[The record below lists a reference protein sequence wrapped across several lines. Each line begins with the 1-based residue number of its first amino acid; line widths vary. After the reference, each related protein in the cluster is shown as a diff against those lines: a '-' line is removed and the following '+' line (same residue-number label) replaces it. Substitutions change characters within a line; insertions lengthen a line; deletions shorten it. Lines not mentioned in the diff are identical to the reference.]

1 MLPKIELKN
10 VSREDV
16 DRMAWWLDSKDVARK
31 WFGHYSCGDPI
42 HRSYEPKQMLE
53 SSDSEWE
60 LVFNNP
66 NRLILSVY
74 DERDNHIG
82 ESQIVFNNSSG
93 AELSII
99 IGRKDLW
106 HMGFGTSTLLALLTK
121 LFEQFSVSTVWVR
134 VPTINQEALGLFEK
148 LGFIRQETVVNCTN
162 SDKESQ
168 WSAVLALS
176 SKSFWA
182 GRMGVKRS
190 TGSMPVVSITG
201 LVGSKSKEVSDLVS
215 QALGLN
221 LIDDEIDD
229 EMCTRLDSTPAEL
242 ASFVSNYATFWSRLI
257 SAYADPIHLSN
268 DEGAS
273 YLLMHP
279 SPFPISNDLFE
290 PSINKKKY
298 LRKLKSVIED
308 CSKSGGVL
316 IHSDSSHL
324 FIPEKS
330 STIKVFISADEETRS
345 QVFSIERGITLDDAR
360 KVVGKEDKRLKSIHK
375 YLFGSDIMNL
385 SQYDVVLNSSNNT
398 VEDIAESIIGILS
411 NLPAEI
417 GEMESAQQS
426 LSV

>member
-16 DRMAWWLDSKDVARK
+16 DRMAWWLDSKDVAEK

-42 HRSYEPKQMLE
+42 HRSYDPKQMLE

-60 LVFNNP
+60 LVFDNP
-66 NRLILSVY
+66 HRLILSVY
-74 DERDNHIG
+74 DEVGNHIG

-106 HMGFGTSTLLALLTK
+106 HRGFGTSTLLALLTK
-121 LFEQFSVSTVWVR
+121 LFEQFAVSTVWVR
-134 VPTINQEALGLFEK
+134 VPTINVEALGLFEK
-148 LGFIRQETVVNCTN
+148 LGFIRQETVENCTN
-162 SDKESQ
+162 SNQKSQ

-190 TGSMPVVSITG
+190 TGSIPVVSITG
-201 LVGSKSKEVSDLVS
+201 LAGSKSKEVSDLVC
-215 QALGLN
+215 QRLGLN

-229 EMCTRLDSTPAEL
+229 EISTRLDSTPAEL
-242 ASFVSNYATFWSRLI
+242 ASFVSNYASFWTRLI
-257 SAYADPIHLSN
+257 AAYADPIQLSN

-279 SPFPISNDLFE
+279 SPFPISNDLFQ
-290 PSINKKKY
+290 PSVSKKKY
-298 LRKLKSVIED
+298 LLELKSVIENF
-308 CSKSGGVL
+308 SKSGKVL
-316 IHSDSSHL
+316 IHGHASYL
-324 FIPEKS
+324 FIPENS
-330 STIKVFISADEETRS
+330 STIKIFISADEEARS
-345 QVFSIERGITLDDAR
+345 RVLSIDRGITLDDAR
-360 KVVGKEDKRLKSIHK
+360 KIAGKEDKRFKSIHK

-398 VEDIAESIIGILS
+398 VEDIAEAIIGILS

-417 GEMESAQQS
+417 VEMESAQQS

>member
-16 DRMAWWLDSKDVARK
+16 DRMAWWLDSNDVAEK

-42 HRSYEPKQMLE
+42 HRSYDPKQMLE

-60 LVFNNP
+60 LVFDNP

-74 DERDNHIG
+74 DEIDNHIG

-106 HMGFGTSTLLALLTK
+106 HRGFGTSALLVLLTK
-121 LFEQFSVSTVWVR
+121 LFEQFGVSTVWVR
-134 VPTINQEALGLFEK
+134 VPTINIEALGLFEK
-148 LGFIRQETVVNCTN
+148 LGFIRQKTVENCN
-162 SDKESQ
+162 SYQESK

-190 TGSMPVVSITG
+190 TGSMPAVSITG
-201 LVGSKSKEVSDLVS
+201 LVGSKSKEVSDLVCQS
-215 QALGLN
+215 LGLN

-229 EMCTRLDSTPAEL
+229 EICTRLGSTPADL
-242 ASFVSNYATFWSRLI
+242 ASFVSNYESFWSRLI
-257 SAYADPIHLSN
+257 ATYADPIQLSN

-279 SPFPISNDLFE
+279 TSFPISNDLFE
-290 PSINKKKY
+290 PSVNKKKY
-298 LRKLKSVIED
+298 LLELESVIED
-308 CSKSGGVL
+308 FSKSGKVL
-316 IHSDSSHL
+316 IHGHSSHL
-324 FIPEKS
+324 FISEKS
-330 STIKVFISADEETRS
+330 LPTKVFIFADEETRS
-345 QVFSIERGITLDDAR
+345 RVLSIDRGITLDDAQ
-360 KVVGKEDKRLKSIHK
+360 KIVSKEDKRLKSIHK
-375 YLFGSDIMNL
+375 YLFGSDIMDL
-385 SQYDVVLNSSNNT
+385 SQYDVILNSSNNT
-398 VEDIAESIIGILS
+398 VEDIAEAIIGILT
-411 NLPAEI
+411 NLSVEI
-417 GEMESAQQS
+417 GEMESARQS